1 MRTKLSKQRWR
12 GGKECN
18 IRTDNI
24 SEGFLPLCW
33 KNAPKPFLALPSFP
47 FLCLGCS
54 QWKGGHL
61 KRTAITAY
69 LQIYQILIALAR
81 FCFWQLKGWLP
92 PSWHEWP
99 PRPWTD
105 SPRGDPYPGQSL
117 EPCSWNLNSW
127 SDNCHWADWCLSSP
141 RKHCPPWRQWWPAST
156 LRCVLTLFVQ
166 SLGRTPGHSLYQTL
180 SSIRIITGDWHS
192 RSWGVAAGGW
202 WSTAYTCRSRLLG
215 FQQSDHTLGEH
226 KRPQTL
232 PEKSIRLN
240 GRMAVREFTYFEKIK
255 TANLADTNYYKL
267 FVGSEYYPVIQTNQP
282 FPNKS
287 MKPFLH
293 RKIRE
298 GVKKKSTFF
307 RKKS

>member
-33 KNAPKPFLALPSFP
+33 KNAPTPFLALPSSP

-105 SPRGDPYPGQSL
+105 SPRGDPYPGQPQGTLFLEFELMVWQLSL
-117 EPCSWNLNSW
+117 SRLVPEFPSETLPTLAAMVTGQHSEVRSNLVRWESW
-127 SDNCHWADWCLSSP
+127 SHSWSEPLSNF
-141 RKHCPPWRQWWPAST
+141 
-156 LRCVLTLFVQ
+156 VLNPYNH
-166 SLGRTPGHSLYQTL
+166 R
-180 SSIRIITGDWHS
+180 W
-192 RSWGVAAGGW
+192 
-202 WSTAYTCRSRLLG
+202 
-215 FQQSDHTLGEH
+215 
-226 KRPQTL
+226 
-232 PEKSIRLN
+232 
-240 GRMAVREFTYFEKIK
+240 
-255 TANLADTNYYKL
+255 LA
-267 FVGSEYYPVIQTNQP
+267 F
-282 FPNKS
+282 
-287 MKPFLH
+287 
-293 RKIRE
+293 
-298 GVKKKSTFF
+298 
-307 RKKS
+307 